1 MHTDPALPA
10 SLLYGFLL
18 VLARVSGIFI
28 FIPLPTFKAGPS
40 AAKIVL
46 ALALTFALFPLWPN
60 VQPVPA
66 TLIQIAGWVLGE
78 AAVGLAA
85 GLAVAFIIEGL
96 YVAAQAISIQAGF
109 SYAAM
114 VDPNTEADS
123 TVLIIIAQLT
133 AGLLFFALGLDRQL
147 LQILARSLETHPPGS
162 LALSRSSVETL
173 AMLGSGAFST
183 GLRLVLPVMTLLF
196 LIDLSI
202 GLLGRL
208 NSQLQLVALAFPIK
222 MVAALAALSFLILLV
237 PKIYQQSAE
246 VAFGALSKVFGF

>member
-1 MHTDPALPA
+1 MHGSPALPA

-18 VLARVSGIFI
+18 VLARVSGIFV
-28 FIPLPTFKAGPS
+28 FIPLPTFKNGPS

-46 ALALTFALFPLWPN
+46 ALALTFALYPLWPK
-60 VQPVPA
+60 VEPVPA
-66 TLIQIAGWVLGE
+66 TIVQVSGWIFVE
-78 AAVGLAA
+78 AAIGLAA
-85 GLAVAFIIEGL
+85 GLAVAFIIEGI

-123 TVLIIIAQLT
+123 TVLIVVGQLT
-133 AGLLFFALGLDRQL
+133 AGLLFFALGLDRRL
-147 LQILARSLETHPPGS
+147 LEILAHSLQTHPPGS
-162 LALSRSSVETL
+162 LPLSRSGVETV
-173 AMLGSGAFST
+173 AMLGSSAFST
-183 GLRLVLPVMTLLF
+183 GLRLVLPAMILMF

-222 MVAALAALSFLILLV
+222 MVASLAALSFLILLV
-237 PKIYQQSAE
+237 PKIYPQSAG
-246 VAFGALSKVFGF
+246 VALAALPKFLGF

>member
-1 MHTDPALPA
+1 MHADPALPA

-18 VLARVSGIFI
+18 VLARIGGIFV
-28 FIPLPTFKAGPS
+28 FIPLPTLKAGPN

-46 ALALTFALFPLWPN
+46 ALALTFALFPMWPR
-60 VQPVPA
+60 VEPVPA
-66 TLIQIAGWVLGE
+66 TLIQIAGWVLAE

-85 GLAVAFIIEGL
+85 GLAVAFIIEAMF
-96 YVAAQAISIQAGF
+96 VAAQAISIQAGF

-123 TVLIIIAQLT
+123 TVLIVIAQLT
-133 AGLLFFALGLDRQL
+133 AGLLFFAMGLDRQL
-147 LQILARSLETHPPGS
+147 LQILARSLATHPPGS
-162 LALSRSSVETL
+162 FSMSRSSVETL

-237 PKIYQQSAE
+237 PKIYQQSAG
-246 VAFGALSKVFGF
+246 VAFGALSKVLGF

>member
-1 MHTDPALPA
+1 MHGDPAVPV

-18 VLARVSGIFI
+18 VLARISGVFI
-28 FIPLPTFKAGPS
+28 FIPLPSFRNGPS

-46 ALALTFALFPLWPN
+46 ALALTFALFPLWPKM
-60 VQPVPA
+60 QPVPVGI
-66 TLIQIAGWVLGE
+66 LQMGGWILVE
-78 AAVGLAA
+78 ASVGLAA
-85 GLAVAFIIEGL
+85 GLAVAFVIEGL

-123 TVLIIIAQLT
+123 TVLIVMAQLT

-147 LQILARSLETHPPGS
+147 LLILARSLETHPPGS
-162 LALSRSSVETL
+162 FALSRSGVESL

-202 GLLGRL
+202 GFLGRL

-222 MVAALAALSFLILLV
+222 MVASLAALSFLILLV
-237 PKIYQQSAE
+237 PKIYQQSAG
-246 VAFGALSKVFGF
+246 VAFGALAKLLGF

>member
-1 MHTDPALPA
+1 MHADPTIRI

-28 FIPLPTFKAGPS
+28 FIPLPTLKAGPT
-40 AAKIVL
+40 AAKVVL

-60 VQPVPA
+60 VEPA
-66 TLIQIAGWVLGE
+66 PQSMLQVIGWVLAE
-78 AAVGLAA
+78 AAIGLAT
-85 GLAVAFIIEGL
+85 GLAVAFVIEGL

-123 TVLIIIAQLT
+123 TVLIVIAQLT
-133 AGLLFFALGLDRQL
+133 AGLLFFSLGLDRRL
-147 LQILARSLETHPPGS
+147 LAILAHSLETSPPGS
-162 LALSRSSVETL
+162 FAISQSNAETL
-173 AMLGSGAFST
+173 AMLGSNAFST

-202 GLLGRL
+202 GMLGRL
-208 NSQLQLVALAFPIK
+208 NAQLQLVALAFPLK
-222 MVAALAALSFLILLV
+222 MIAALAALSFLILLV
-237 PKIYQQSAE
+237 PKIYQQSAG
-246 VAFGALSKVFGF
+246 VAFGALTKLLGF

>member
-1 MHTDPALPA
+1 MHGDPGLPA
-10 SLLYGFLL
+10 SLLFGFLL

-28 FIPLPTFKAGPS
+28 FIPLPTLKAGPN
-40 AAKIVL
+40 AAKVVL
-46 ALALTFALFPLWPN
+46 ALALTFALFPLWPK
-60 VQPVPA
+60 VEPVPA
-66 TLIQIAGWVLGE
+66 TILQVIGWIVAE
-78 AAVGLAA
+78 AAIGLAA
-85 GLAVAFIIEGL
+85 GLAVAFVIEGL
-96 YVAAQAISIQAGF
+96 YVAAQAISTQAGF
-109 SYAAM
+109 SYASM
-114 VDPNTEADS
+114 IDPNTSADS
-123 TVLIIIAQLT
+123 TVLIVIAQLT

-147 LQILARSLETHPPGS
+147 LMILARSLETHPPGS
-162 LALSRSSVETL
+162 FALSRSSVETL

-237 PKIYQQSAE
+237 PKIYQQSAG
-246 VAFGALSKVFGF
+246 VAFGALARVLGF

>member
-1 MHTDPALPA
+1 
-10 SLLYGFLL
+10 
-18 VLARVSGIFI
+18 
-28 FIPLPTFKAGPS
+28 
-40 AAKIVL
+40 
-46 ALALTFALFPLWPN
+46 
-60 VQPVPA
+60 
-66 TLIQIAGWVLGE
+66 
-78 AAVGLAA
+78 
-85 GLAVAFIIEGL
+85 
-96 YVAAQAISIQAGF
+96 
-109 SYAAM
+109 M

-123 TVLIIIAQLT
+123 TVLIVVAQLT

-162 LALSRSSVETL
+162 FTLSRSAVETV

-222 MVAALAALSFLILLV
+222 MVASLAALSFLVLLI
-237 PKIYQQSAE
+237 PKIYQQSAN
-246 VAFGALSKVFGF
+246 VAFGALAKVLGF

>member
-1 MHTDPALPA
+1 MHGSPALPA

-18 VLARVSGIFI
+18 VLARVSGIFV
-28 FIPLPTFKAGPS
+28 FIPLPTFKNGPS

-46 ALALTFALFPLWPN
+46 ALALTFALYPLWPK
-60 VQPVPA
+60 VEPVPA
-66 TLIQIAGWVLGE
+66 TIVQVSGWIFVE
-78 AAVGLAA
+78 AAIGLAA
-85 GLAVAFIIEGL
+85 GLAVAFIIEGI

-123 TVLIIIAQLT
+123 TVLIVVGQLT
-133 AGLLFFALGLDRQL
+133 AGLLFFALGLDRRL
-147 LQILARSLETHPPGS
+147 LEILAHSLQTHPPGS
-162 LALSRSSVETL
+162 LPLSRSGVETV
-173 AMLGSGAFST
+173 AMLGSSAFST
-183 GLRLVLPVMTLLF
+183 GLRLVLPAMILMF

-222 MVAALAALSFLILLV
+222 MVASLAALSFLILLV
-237 PKIYQQSAE
+237 PKIYQQSAG
-246 VAFGALSKVFGF
+246 VAFGALAKVLGF

>member
-1 MHTDPALPA
+1 MHGSPALPA

-18 VLARVSGIFI
+18 VLARVSGIFV
-28 FIPLPTFKAGPS
+28 FIPLPTFKNGPS

-46 ALALTFALFPLWPN
+46 ALALTFALFPLWPK
-60 VQPVPA
+60 VEPVPA
-66 TLIQIAGWVLGE
+66 TIVQVSGWIFVE
-78 AAVGLAA
+78 AAIGLAA
-85 GLAVAFIIEGL
+85 GLAVAFIIEGI

-123 TVLIIIAQLT
+123 TVLIVVGQLT
-133 AGLLFFALGLDRQL
+133 AGLLFFALGLDRRL
-147 LQILARSLETHPPGS
+147 LEILAHSLQTHPPGS
-162 LALSRSSVETL
+162 LPLSRSGVETV
-173 AMLGSGAFST
+173 AMLGSSAFST
-183 GLRLVLPVMTLLF
+183 GLRLVLPAMILMF

-222 MVAALAALSFLILLV
+222 MVASLAALSFLILLV
-237 PKIYQQSAE
+237 PKIYQQSAG
-246 VAFGALSKVFGF
+246 VAFGALAKVLGF

>member
-1 MHTDPALPA
+1 MHGDPALPV

-18 VLARVSGIFI
+18 VLARISGVFI
-28 FIPLPTFKAGPS
+28 FIPLPTFRNGPS

-46 ALALTFALFPLWPN
+46 ALALTFALFPLWPKM
-60 VQPVPA
+60 QPVPVG
-66 TLIQIAGWVLGE
+66 LLQMAGWILVE
-78 AAVGLAA
+78 ASVGLAA
-85 GLAVAFIIEGL
+85 GLAVAFVIEGL

-123 TVLIIIAQLT
+123 TVLIVMAQLT

-147 LQILARSLETHPPGS
+147 LQILARSLEAHPAGS
-162 LALSRSSVETL
+162 FALSRSGVESL

-222 MVAALAALSFLILLV
+222 MVASLAALSFLILLV
-237 PKIYQQSAE
+237 PKIYQQ
-246 VAFGALSKVFGF
+246 

>member
-1 MHTDPALPA
+1 MHGSPALPA

-18 VLARVSGIFI
+18 VLARVSGIFV
-28 FIPLPTFKAGPS
+28 FIPLPTFKNGPS

-46 ALALTFALFPLWPN
+46 ALALTFALYPLWPK
-60 VQPVPA
+60 VEPVPA
-66 TLIQIAGWVLGE
+66 TIVQVSGWIFVE
-78 AAVGLAA
+78 AAIGLAA
-85 GLAVAFIIEGL
+85 GLAVAFIIEGI

-123 TVLIIIAQLT
+123 TVLIVVGQLT
-133 AGLLFFALGLDRQL
+133 AGLLFFALGLDRRL
-147 LQILARSLETHPPGS
+147 LEILAHSLQTHPPGS
-162 LALSRSSVETL
+162 LPLSRSGVETV
-173 AMLGSGAFST
+173 AMLGSSAFST
-183 GLRLVLPVMTLLF
+183 GLRLVLPAMILMF

-222 MVAALAALSFLILLV
+222 MVASLAALSFLILLV
-237 PKIYQQSAE
+237 PKIYQESAG
-246 VAFGALSKVFGF
+246 VAFGALAKVLGF